1 MPQTREE
8 RGILLEE
15 KIEKWT
21 KEDILLDFNSKIGKV
36 IGKNEKKINN
46 TGHKLCNLEQHK

>member
-15 KIEKWT
+15 KIEKLT

-36 IGKNEKKINN
+36 IGKNEKKINSN
-46 TGHKLCNLEQHK
+46 GHKLCNLEQHK

>member
-1 MPQTREE
+1 MPETREE

-15 KIEKWT
+15 KIEKLT

-36 IGKNEKKINN
+36 IGKNEKKINSN
-46 TGHKLCNLEQHK
+46 GHKLCNLEQHK